1 MSCTPSWPHLISI
14 VKESVV
20 EEAMGQEEVA
30 ADDGK
35 VEELAEDK
43 PAKVD
48 IVPEERHKIMNIS
61 TFYCLSNISW
71 VG

>member
-1 MSCTPSWPHLISI
+1 MSCTPCWPHLISI
-14 VKESVV
+14 VEESVV
-20 EEAMGQEEVA
+20 EEAVSEEEVA

-48 IVPEERHKIMNIS
+48 IVPEVRLSWWTFLS
-61 TFYCLSNISW
+61 TFYYLVIF
-71 VG
+71 VE

>member
-1 MSCTPSWPHLISI
+1 MS
-14 VKESVV
+14 E
-20 EEAMGQEEVA
+20 EEVA

-48 IVPEERHKIMNIS
+48 IVPEVIQDNEH
-61 TFYCLSNISW
+61 FYFLLSE
-71 VG
+71 

>member
-1 MSCTPSWPHLISI
+1 
-14 VKESVV
+14 
-20 EEAMGQEEVA
+20 MGEEEVA

-43 PAKVD
+43 PAKVY

-61 TFYCLSNISW
+61 TFYCLSNIS
-71 VG
+71 